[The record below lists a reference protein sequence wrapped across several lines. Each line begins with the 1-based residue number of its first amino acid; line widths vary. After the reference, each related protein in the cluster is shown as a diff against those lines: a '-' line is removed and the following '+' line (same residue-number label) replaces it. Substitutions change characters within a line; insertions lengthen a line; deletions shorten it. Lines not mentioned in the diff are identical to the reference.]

1 MTKKTLFNKKKKAD
15 TLPTRITN
23 DTVAEHREKVL
34 AGGRKL
40 KYPVQYTKRK
50 LVRNTIILS
59 ILGLLLLVVL
69 GWAQLYVWKDT
80 GDVAYRI
87 TRILPLPVAKIE
99 GELVRYSDYLLYHR
113 STLATLA
120 KQGLSQGDNTD
131 RIEFQQRQAMDRALE
146 DAYVRKLAREHQV
159 EVTQERVDDII
170 RQRREETGLSERA
183 YEAVVRDNLNW
194 SLEELRTAMYNTL
207 LRQEVAY
214 KLDTAASDL
223 TAKVQAALRDGQT
236 LEHIA
241 QQLGDSVQ
249 YRANIDV
256 PTDNADGGLTKAA
269 AGLAIGATSGPV
281 RTLDGD
287 GYYLVTRQA
296 GAEGRVHFHYLRIP
310 LTVLRQQFEQIKTSS
325 AVQLF
330 ITLKETN
337 GAQ

>member
-1 MTKKTLFNKKKKAD
+1 MTKKTLFKKKKKAD
-15 TLPTRITN
+15 ALPTRITN

-59 ILGLLLLVVL
+59 IVGLLLLVVL

-80 GDVAYRI
+80 GDVAYRM

-99 GELVRYSDYLLYHR
+99 GEFVRYSDYLLYHR
-113 STLATLA
+113 STLATLT
-120 KQGLSQGDNTD
+120 KQGLSQGDNAD

-146 DAYVRKLAREHQV
+146 DAYVRKLAREQQV
-159 EVTQERVDDII
+159 EVTQERVNDII

-214 KLDTAASDL
+214 ALDDQASGL
-223 TAKVQAALRDGQT
+223 VEKTQAALRENQT
-236 LEHIA
+236 LEQIA
-241 QQLGDSVQ
+241 QQLGDTVQ
-249 YRANIDV
+249 YRANVDV

-269 AGLAIGATSGPV
+269 AGLAVGATSGPV

-287 GYYLVTRQA
+287 GYYFIARQA

-310 LTVLRQQFEQIKTSS
+310 LTKFKQQFEQVKAGP

-330 ITLKETN
+330 ITLKETQN
-337 GAQ
+337 AQ